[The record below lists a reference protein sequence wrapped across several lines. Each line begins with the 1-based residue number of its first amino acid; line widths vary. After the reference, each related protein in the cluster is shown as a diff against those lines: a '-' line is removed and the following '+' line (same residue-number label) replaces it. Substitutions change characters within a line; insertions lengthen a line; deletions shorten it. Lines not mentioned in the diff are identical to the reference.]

1 VKVAKNMAE
10 QARIAVRNIRR
21 DANEHLKKRQKDG
34 DITEDQEKR
43 AMDKIQEMTDKNI
56 EKIDQLLEEKE
67 NEIMEI

>member
-1 VKVAKNMAE
+1 MAE